1 MDRWKD
7 RAQGWG
13 WKETDDQGSQES
25 FGGELSVSFG
35 VLVLQILQKHV
46 NVLLGLL
53 LGPWMRSET
62 KDYQSLHFITS
73 KEFFSTQKTDGYMKS
88 RLSRSL
94 WSRK

>member
-1 MDRWKD
+1 M
-7 RAQGWG
+7 
-13 WKETDDQGSQES
+13 
-25 FGGELSVSFG
+25 
-35 VLVLQILQKHV
+35 

-88 RLSRSL
+88 RLGRSFGL
-94 WSRK
+94 GKKADPVKRCLMRPLYEGTALLLPGYPTFQADSLPSESPGKPP